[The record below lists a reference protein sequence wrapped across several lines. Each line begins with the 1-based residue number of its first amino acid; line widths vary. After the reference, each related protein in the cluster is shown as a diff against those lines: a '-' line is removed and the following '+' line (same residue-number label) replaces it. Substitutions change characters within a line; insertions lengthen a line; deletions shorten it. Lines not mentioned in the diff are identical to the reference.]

1 MEVVRDVI
9 YFIVNFISVNDSL
22 ILANFLD
29 PVDIKVRELYST
41 TGLKFPNSR
50 FTEFNPLPLFERSRL
65 NSSFESVYDPIKEY

>member
-9 YFIVNFISVNDSL
+9 YFIANFISVNDSL

-41 TGLKFPNSR
+41 TGLKSPNSGS
-50 FTEFNPLPLFERSRL
+50 TEFSPSA
-65 NSSFESVYDPIKEY
+65 